1 MLVVCNFTPAVRE
14 QYRLGVPAAG
24 YWKEVL
30 NSDSEIYAG
39 SNAGN
44 AGGAWTEPWPSHG
57 FAQSLRLTIP
67 PLAAIFFT
75 PSRRAIP
82 WAYARGQ
89 EQARRRA
96 PARMR
101 VRTGGVPQYA
111 LRIPASTAPIPS

>member
-67 PLAAIFFT
+67 PLAAVFF
-75 PSRRAIP
+75 
-82 WAYARGQ
+82 
-89 EQARRRA
+89 A
-96 PARMR
+96 PQ
-101 VRTGGVPQYA
+101 P
-111 LRIPASTAPIPS
+111 